1 MGYAQRLK
9 TKLKGQNGDN
19 VLDPGINK
27 AVESPQR
34 RESKRETKAVNGFNI
49 VEIPKPK
56 GLPVIGILHKID
68 FEYPLASLLEII
80 EPLGPICQF
89 SIGGE
94 LFIFVQSAELVT
106 ELCDESRFHK
116 IVAAELDKLR
126 YVVHDGLFTAKNDE
140 RNWAIAHRI
149 LMPVFGTIKIRD
161 MFPEMKDLAQQLC
174 LKWARYGE
182 DYVIDV
188 TSDFTRL
195 ALDTIGLCAMGYRFN
210 SFHNEVMMHPFVHS
224 MVRILKESST
234 QASLPQFVNS
244 VRKRSWHRYE
254 KDTAYMRELCRKII
268 QERKQQKGSE
278 YHDLL
283 GALLEGRDRD
293 TGEGLSDD
301 SIIDNMITFLIAG
314 HETTAGLLSFTFYYF
329 MKNPQAM
336 EKARQE
342 VDEVSGGDPIT
353 VQHLSKLAYLNAALK
368 ESLRLQPTAPGFILG
383 SDKDEVIGGKYLI
396 PANVSVTVILSLL
409 HQEKAVYGDDAS
421 EFKPERMLDENFNK
435 LPPNAWKPFGN
446 GMRGCIGRAFAT
458 QEALL
463 IIAMLLQNFVFE
475 MADPTYE
482 LQIRETLTIKPENFK
497 LKAKLR
503 RGGNATDLQSELQSS
518 GTKTK
523 GVRTDSAVSITSAQA
538 DKKDKKPLTILF
550 GSNSGTCEALAYRLA
565 SDAALHGFY
574 ARRIAP
580 MNAACNNLPKSE
592 PVIILAASYDGSPS
606 DNAVEFFEWLNKVE
620 PDSLKGVS
628 YTVFGCGHRD
638 WVATFQRIPILIDDL
653 LEKAGA
659 DRFADRG
666 LADAAVMD
674 LFVELEKWTTDV
686 VWPAISQTEGG
697 GDGGES
703 RLINSLLKVE
713 VSQPRQLRQYSQ
725 LVQATVT
732 ETRSLTTESAIGKKM
747 HLGIQL
753 PPGVSYH
760 PGDHLLVL
768 PVNPPRDVK
777 RVLSRFHLAWDTVVR
792 ASGDESVHIPV
803 ETSMT
808 AHELLSSYFE
818 LSQPATPRDI
828 RVLAAAATEQKTRHL
843 LSSLATASYAEG
855 IHENRVSLLDLLEEF
870 PDIPLAFGTF
880 IALLPS
886 LRLRTYSISSSPS
899 WEPNHASLTF
909 SVLDEPPTP
918 PRSKSF
924 LGVASNYLA
933 NSTPGDLIHVATR
946 PVKSIFQMP
955 TDASK
960 VPVIMVA
967 AGAGLAPFMGF
978 VQERAS
984 QQRNGTELAPAALFF
999 GCRSS
1004 HDDLYHHELDCFE
1017 DSGAVQVFRAYSRE
1031 DAGSKPNTRKGYIQD
1046 ALLAE
1051 KQAFLRLWNAG
1062 AKIYVCGG
1070 VRMASGVKE
1079 AVMKLV
1085 YMAEQDAASK
1095 SFTPQEWFKRFEKTR
1110 YAAEIFT

>member
-1 MGYAQRLK
+1 
-9 TKLKGQNGDN
+9 
-19 VLDPGINK
+19 
-27 AVESPQR
+27 
-34 RESKRETKAVNGFNI
+34 
-49 VEIPKPK
+49 
-56 GLPVIGILHKID
+56 
-68 FEYPLASLLEII
+68 
-80 EPLGPICQF
+80 
-89 SIGGE
+89 
-94 LFIFVQSAELVT
+94 
-106 ELCDESRFHK
+106 
-116 IVAAELDKLR
+116 
-126 YVVHDGLFTAKNDE
+126 
-140 RNWAIAHRI
+140 
-149 LMPVFGTIKIRD
+149 
-161 MFPEMKDLAQQLC
+161 
-174 LKWARYGE
+174 
-182 DYVIDV
+182 
-188 TSDFTRL
+188 
-195 ALDTIGLCAMGYRFN
+195 MGYRFN
-210 SFHNEVMMHPFVHS
+210 SFHNEVMIHPFVHS

-244 VRKRSWHRYE
+244 LRKRSWHRYE
-254 KDTAYMRELCRKII
+254 KDTSYMRELCRKII

-278 YHDLL
+278 FHDLL

-329 MKNPQAM
+329 MKNPRAM

-342 VDEVSGGDPIT
+342 VDEVSGGEPIT

-383 SDKDEVIGGKYLI
+383 SDKDEIIGGKYLI
-396 PANVSVTVILSLL
+396 PANVSVIVLLSLL
-409 HQEKAVYGDDAS
+409 HQEKAIYGEDAS

-503 RGGNATDLQSELQSS
+503 RGGNATDFQSELQSS

-574 ARRIAP
+574 ARTIAP

-674 LFVELEKWTTDV
+674 LFVELEKWTTGV
-686 VWPAISQTEGG
+686 VWPAISQAEGG
-697 GDGGES
+697 GDDGES

-732 ETRSLTTESAIGKKM
+732 ESRSLTTESAIGKKM

-753 PPGVSYH
+753 PPGASYH

-768 PVNPPRDVK
+768 PANPPRDVK

-818 LSQPATPRDI
+818 LSQPATPRVCYVSFFSI
-828 RVLAAAATEQKTRHL
+828 LMV
-843 LSSLATASYAEG
+843 YALPRLG
-855 IHENRVSLLDLLEEF
+855 I
-870 PDIPLAFGTF
+870 
-880 IALLPS
+880 
-886 LRLRTYSISSSPS
+886 
-899 WEPNHASLTF
+899 
-909 SVLDEPPTP
+909 
-918 PRSKSF
+918 
-924 LGVASNYLA
+924 
-933 NSTPGDLIHVATR
+933 
-946 PVKSIFQMP
+946 
-955 TDASK
+955 
-960 VPVIMVA
+960 
-967 AGAGLAPFMGF
+967 
-978 VQERAS
+978 
-984 QQRNGTELAPAALFF
+984 
-999 GCRSS
+999 
-1004 HDDLYHHELDCFE
+1004 
-1017 DSGAVQVFRAYSRE
+1017 
-1031 DAGSKPNTRKGYIQD
+1031 
-1046 ALLAE
+1046 
-1051 KQAFLRLWNAG
+1051 
-1062 AKIYVCGG
+1062 
-1070 VRMASGVKE
+1070 
-1079 AVMKLV
+1079 
-1085 YMAEQDAASK
+1085 
-1095 SFTPQEWFKRFEKTR
+1095 
-1110 YAAEIFT
+1110 